1 VPPGLTMLRDLLPP
15 GTADS
20 DPQIGLT
27 EVTEAL
33 LSGDSNVAIAT
44 ALRLTR
50 CSAEQSQAAGWIA
63 ALRTLATMKF
73 EHGSKPVSSLKSL
86 GSVALFDRCLR
97 QLDRIKVPA
106 VSAESALISHDPLS
120 SPSAPTVARAPSCR
134 RRLSS
139 SPSEPRSRHFPP
151 VTGPNPMLPA
161 GCLDGRVAL
170 VTGGGTGLG
179 KGLATALSRL
189 GASVAISGRKPG
201 PLDSAAKEINQATGK
216 PVAALPCDDP
226 RRRQRCRSRP
236 GQLRETTG
244 RAAKSG
250 CEQCRRAIFPTE
262 RLSANAFRTVV
273 DIVLLG
279 TANVTMAT
287 AKRLIK
293 AQQGGSFLSV
303 TTVYAE
309 TGSPLAKEAMT
320 KSLAAEWGRYGL
332 RFNCIAP
339 GPIQTKGAFSRL
351 DPTGEF
357 IAHAVKRIPAV
368 YLLSDYAS
376 WINGSVIRFDGGEI
390 CSVSGEFSPLL
401 RITGEQWDAMEKM
414 IRSVK
419 GS

>member
-1 VPPGLTMLRDLLPP
+1 MIPCRHPLLRLCCSRRPVAAPLVVTQRASQPAFPPGNRPESHAP
-15 GTADS
+15 C
-20 DPQIGLT
+20 
-27 EVTEAL
+27 
-33 LSGDSNVAIAT
+33 
-44 ALRLTR
+44 RLFRWTR
-50 CSAEQSQAAGWIA
+50 
-63 ALRTLATMKF
+63 R
-73 EHGSKPVSSLKSL
+73 L
-86 GSVALFDRCLR
+86 GYRRRYRLR
-97 QLDRIKVPA
+97 Q
-106 VSAESALISHDPLS
+106 
-120 SPSAPTVARAPSCR
+120 
-134 RRLSS
+134 RLSNCVK
-139 SPSEPRSRHFPP
+139 PPWGFP
-151 VTGPNPMLPA
+151 
-161 GCLDGRVAL
+161 
-170 VTGGGTGLG
+170 
-179 KGLATALSRL
+179 
-189 GASVAISGRKPG
+189 GRKPG

-216 PVAALPCDDP
+216 PVAALPCDVRDANAVEAG
-226 RRRQRCRSRP
+226 P

-250 CEQCRRAIFPTE
+250 CEQCPRAIFPTE

-309 TGSPLAKEAMT
+309 TGSPFVVPSACAKGLAKEAMT
-320 KSLAAEWGRYGL
+320 KSLAAE
-332 RFNCIAP
+332 
-339 GPIQTKGAFSRL
+339 GAFSRL

-357 IAHAVKRIPAV
+357 IAHAVKRIPAGRLGEIEEFSNLGV

-376 WINGSVIRFDGGEI
+376 WINGS
-390 CSVSGEFSPLL
+390 SAGEFSPLL

>member
-1 VPPGLTMLRDLLPP
+1 SVMIPCRHPL
-15 GTADS
+15 
-20 DPQIGLT
+20 
-27 EVTEAL
+27 
-33 LSGDSNVAIAT
+33 
-44 ALRLTR
+44 LRL
-50 CSAEQSQAAGWIA
+50 
-63 ALRTLATMKF
+63 
-73 EHGSKPVSSLKSL
+73 SL
-86 GSVALFDRCLR
+86 
-97 QLDRIKVPA
+97 
-106 VSAESALISHDPLS
+106 
-120 SPSAPTVARAPSCR
+120 APSCR

-216 PVAALPCDDP
+216 PVAALPCDVRDANAVEAALDN
-226 RRRQRCRSRP
+226 CEK
-236 GQLRETTG
+236 QLG
-244 RAAKSG
+244 GPPSLVVNNAAGNFVS
-250 CEQCRRAIFPTE
+250 PTE

-309 TGSPLAKEAMT
+309 TGSPFVVPSACAKA
-320 KSLAAEWGRYGL
+320 SL
-332 RFNCIAP
+332 
-339 GPIQTKGAFSRL
+339 
-351 DPTGEF
+351 
-357 IAHAVKRIPAV
+357 KR
-368 YLLSDYAS
+368 
-376 WINGSVIRFDGGEI
+376 R
-390 CSVSGEFSPLL
+390 
-401 RITGEQWDAMEKM
+401 
-414 IRSVK
+414 
-419 GS
+419 

>member
-1 VPPGLTMLRDLLPP
+1 
-15 GTADS
+15 
-20 DPQIGLT
+20 
-27 EVTEAL
+27 
-33 LSGDSNVAIAT
+33 
-44 ALRLTR
+44 
-50 CSAEQSQAAGWIA
+50 
-63 ALRTLATMKF
+63 
-73 EHGSKPVSSLKSL
+73 
-86 GSVALFDRCLR
+86 
-97 QLDRIKVPA
+97 
-106 VSAESALISHDPLS
+106 SALISHDPLS
-120 SPSAPTVARAPSCR
+120 SPSAPTVARAV
-134 RRLSS
+134 LSPPPLVVTQRAS
-139 SPSEPRSRHFPP
+139 QPAFPP
-151 VTGPNPMLPA
+151 

-216 PVAALPCDDP
+216 PVAALPCDVRDANAVEAALDN
-226 RRRQRCRSRP
+226 CEK
-236 GQLRETTG
+236 QLG
-244 RAAKSG
+244 GPPSLVVNNAAGNFVS
-250 CEQCRRAIFPTE
+250 PTE

-357 IAHAVKRIPAV
+357 IAHAVKRIPAGRLGEIEEFSNLGV